1 MKILIT
7 TNTFG
12 EYNRQTVGI
21 QSLKKLKEEFPDIID
36 IINIQFQDEKETF
49 INCKRRTY
57 GNPIKLGTARSV

>member
-21 QSLKKLKEEFPDIID
+21 QSLKKLKEEFPDIVDELID
-36 IINIQFQDEKETF
+36 LTNTIPETKHSENLNTNTHDALDSLF
-49 INCKRRTY
+49 HK
-57 GNPIKLGTARSV
+57 